1 MRALTRAVRA
11 SSNDLIGR
19 LLYFPE
25 SKRLTIAIK
34 QSIQDGVISVW
45 DSFLAGLLRRPV
57 K

>member
-1 MRALTRAVRA
+1 MRALTRAVSA